1 MAVHNL
7 ITINHGF
14 HKRVNPGE
22 GLYHTCLLTSYTYLL
37 LLFFLSFIFPKHFE
51 VSAGYSFT
59 FSFKED

>member
-7 ITINHGF
+7 ITINYGF

-22 GLYHTCLLTSYTYLL
+22 GLCLTCLLTGCTYLL
-37 LLFFLSFIFPKHFE
+37 LLFSLSFTFPKHFE